1 MVRAYAGNGSRYGA
15 SGAARKEVEVRFSA
29 LDLTLCVVL
38 VAALAAAGWFY
49 LRRARQSARYRAEWA
64 RAVAGLRDLD
74 EELERVWAAELRR
87 IRGYP

>member
-1 MVRAYAGNGSRYGA
+1 M
-15 SGAARKEVEVRFSA
+15 RFSA

-49 LRRARQSARYRAEWA
+49 LRCARQSARYRAEWA
-64 RAVAGLRDLD
+64 RAAAGLRDLD
-74 EELERVWAAELRR
+74 EELERVWVAELRR